1 MSRRIWVVVAVVVLA
16 VMLPVGWY
24 LASPL
29 FIDRRVGEEF
39 PVAAVATGTAILAV
53 PAAAAIATERPT
65 ATPTVPQPT
74 PTPEPTALP
83 TGTAVPSGP
92 ANAQTVATMTPTPR
106 STATPTLPPVPTATA
121 TPAPPPPPAGPVV
134 VGSGQFT
141 VVDTIHKG
149 VGTATIYQLADGRR
163 ILRLEGF
170 SVTNGPDLFVYLSGH
185 PEPRSAGELH
195 ETADF
200 EIARLKGN
208 VGDQNYELPPDLD
221 LGQFRSVVIYCK
233 RFTTVFS
240 TATLGAGRQAGGGVV
255 ARSLQL
261 VLTRRRGPDDSSGTH
276 GAASTER
283 NGRDDR
289 ECAGA
294 GDAGRRVLLVPGGG
308 LSRVER
314 GG

>member
-1 MSRRIWVVVAVVVLA
+1 MGRRVVSRRIWVVAVVVVLA

-29 FIDRRVGEEF
+29 FIDRRVDEEF
-39 PVAAVATGTAILAV
+39 PVAAVATGTAIPAV
-53 PAAAAIATERPT
+53 VIAAEVPT

-74 PTPEPTALP
+74 LTPAPTAVAMGVVAP
-83 TGTAVPSGP
+83 TVSASASV
-92 ANAQTVATMTPTPR
+92 VAMTPTPG
-106 STATPTLPPVPTATA
+106 STATPAPQPVPTATA
-121 TPAPPPPPAGPVV
+121 TPMAMPTPAGPVV

-261 VLTRRRGPDDSSGTH
+261 ALTRRRGPDDSSGTH